1 MATVQ
6 RGGRYDAIIIGGG
19 HNGLITAAYLGRAG
33 KRVCVLERRGVLGGC
48 ACTETPWPGFRISTG
63 AYVLSLLEPRIIRE
77 LKLKEHGLQILPR
90 NPSSF
95 TPQLDGPGLLL
106 GPDREANRREIAY
119 FSPADAE
126 RYQPYQDWL
135 ERLAEQLEPV
145 LEGPAPDLPWLPS
158 GWRRKRWSER
168 LRDLWSWRRAGQLTG
183 RLAGD
188 LAGHLKLLTGA
199 AAPILEQWFESEPL
213 RATLATDAVI
223 GAWAPPSS
231 PGTAY
236 VLLHHV
242 MGTAGGQRGIW
253 GYVRGGMGQL
263 SEAIAASARGVGVEI
278 RMEAPVERIVESGGR
293 VAGVQLADGELLES
307 RVVASSVDARTT
319 FLRLL
324 PQAALPQEFRQAVAG
339 IDYRSGSLKINV
351 VLGEPPQFKS
361 RPGAGLQPWHRGT
374 IHVVDD
380 MEAIERAYEDARR
393 GAVSRRPILEVTM
406 PTSLDDSLAPPG
418 KHILNLF
425 VQYAP
430 YRLLGTNWDEQ
441 REAVG
446 NRCLQLLGEYAPNVP
461 GAVERM
467 QVLAPPDLEE
477 RFGITGGN
485 IMQGGMGLDQLFAM
499 RPVPGW
505 ADHRT
510 PLAGLYLCGAASHP
524 GGGVMGTCGRNAAEA
539 ILRSRRI

>member
-1 MATVQ
+1 MAMVQ

-33 KRVCVLERRGVLGGC
+33 KRVCVVERRGVLGGC
-48 ACTETPWPGFRISTG
+48 ACTETPWPGYRISTG

-77 LKLKEHGLQILPR
+77 LKLKEHGLEILPR

-106 GPDREANRREIAY
+106 GPDRAANQREIAFY
-119 FSPADAE
+119 SPVDAE

-145 LEGPAPDLPWLPS
+145 LERPAPDLPWLPS
-158 GWRRKRWSER
+158 GWRRKGWSDR
-168 LRDLWSWRRAGQLTG
+168 LRDLWAWRRVGQMTG

-278 RMEAPVERIVESGGR
+278 RLESPVERIIEVGGR
-293 VAGVQLADGELLES
+293 VTGVQLADGQLLES
-307 RVVASSVDARTT
+307 RIVASSVDARTT

-324 PQAALPQEFRQAVAG
+324 PEAALPSEFRQAVAG
-339 IDYRSGSLKINV
+339 IDYRSGSMKINV
-351 VLGEPPQFKS
+351 ALGEPPQFTS
-361 RPGAGLQPWHRGT
+361 RPGSGLQPWHRGT
-374 IHVVDD
+374 IHVVEN
-380 MEAIERAYEDARR
+380 MEAIELAFEDARR
-393 GAVSRRPILEVTM
+393 GEVSRRPILEVTM

-430 YRLLGTNWDEQ
+430 YQLRGTSWDAQ
-441 REAVG
+441 RESVAE
-446 NRCLQLLGEYAPNVP
+446 RCLQLLGEYAPNVP
-461 GAVERM
+461 GAVEQM

-524 GGGVMGTCGRNAAEA
+524 GGGVMGTCGRNAADA
-539 ILRSRRI
+539 ILRSRSV